1 MIMRSKLSILVLGA
15 LITLILAACG
25 SSSAIPPTAA
35 PAAPA
40 PTQAPTAAPPT
51 AAPAMAP
58 TEQPEPT
65 AMPMSMQEPTAA
77 PRIEPTAAPTSMP
90 EPTAAPTEMPA
101 PTQAPQPDKPAAA
114 ASVNIQLFQF
124 GPPTLQISPGT
135 TVTWSNQDDIEHSI
149 TAGVPP
155 NPSGPFDSE
164 FFTKGGAFSFTF
176 GEPGT
181 FAYFCKRHN
190 SMVGTVVVK

>member
-1 MIMRSKLSILVLGA
+1 
-15 LITLILAACG
+15 
-25 SSSAIPPTAA
+25 
-35 PAAPA
+35 
-40 PTQAPTAAPPT
+40 
-51 AAPAMAP
+51 MAP
-58 TEQPEPT
+58 TERTEPT
-65 AMPMSMQEPTAA
+65 AMPMSMQEPTAM
-77 PRIEPTAAPTSMP
+77 PMSMQEPTAAPTSMP
-90 EPTAAPTEMPA
+90 EPTAAPTDMPA

-124 GPPTLQISPGT
+124 GPATLEISPGT